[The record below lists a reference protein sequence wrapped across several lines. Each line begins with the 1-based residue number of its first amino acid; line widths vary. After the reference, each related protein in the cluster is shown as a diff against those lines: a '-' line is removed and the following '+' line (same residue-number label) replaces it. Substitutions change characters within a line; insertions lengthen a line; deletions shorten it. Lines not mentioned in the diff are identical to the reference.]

1 MLRRLLDLGKP
12 VVWTLHDTWPFTG
25 GCHHSVDCEKFHSDC
40 GGCPQ
45 LRNDSASRTAL
56 KARFLEYL
64 HAAGAAALVGEGFI
78 ARHRAANV
86 PGGSPHVRAVE
97 RALDVAGR
105 DYERWENAAA
115 QFPTYD
121 RDNWEDDLLA
131 FEHKDMLDGGSDA
144 WNAVRAAA
152 TSGPVGHA
160 VQITARSDRACTGVL
175 Q

>member
-1 MLRRLLDLGKP
+1 M
-12 VVWTLHDTWPFTG
+12 
-25 GCHHSVDCEKFHSDC
+25 
-40 GGCPQ
+40 PQ

-64 HAAGAAALVGEGFI
+64 HAAGAAARVGEGFI

-97 RALDVAGR
+97 RALDVARR
-105 DYERWENAAA
+105 DYERWGNAAA

-121 RDNWEDDLLA
+121 RDNWEDELLA
-131 FEHKDMLDGGSDA
+131 FEHKDMLDGGSHA

-152 TSGPVGHA
+152 TSGAVGHA
-160 VQITARSDRACTGVL
+160 VQAAADSDHACAGVL